1 MSCIFCEIVKGK
13 IPCYK
18 IYEDEHTLAFL
29 DIDQEGFGH
38 TLVIP
43 KSHSESFIN
52 SNLEELTYCIQTAQK
67 ISKHYIQ
74 NCGFSGVNILIN
86 NGESAGQ
93 SVMHFHIHIIPRKN
107 GDNILNWKIPKD
119 ETSLEEVR
127 KMLEVKE

>member
-1 MSCIFCEIVKGK
+1 MSCIFCEIMKGK

-29 DIDQEGFGH
+29 DIGQEGFGH
-38 TLVIP
+38 TLVIS

-52 SNLEELTYCIQTAQK
+52 SNLEELTYCIQTAKK

-119 ETSLEEVR
+119 ETSLEEVI